1 MSREQNKEHAFDA
14 YCKRVVKN
22 EAVNIHLEYERRGQR
37 EVTFT
42 DLTAAELRRLS
53 YIDTYAPERR
63 VFDLLGMDIEI
74 ADGDLARALAAL
86 PTDQRAI
93 ILLAYLLDMPD
104 AEIAQ
109 RLDLNRST
117 VQYRRTSTLEQLRKI
132 LEESEHE

>member
-74 ADGDLARALAAL
+74 ADGDLGRALAAL